1 MCVCVCV
8 CFCACVRA
16 CVVRACVRACVCVCV
31 CARARYKS
39 CCLAACDLC
48 RAVCL
53 YKRIALYKYFIL
65 LLLLLLLLLLI
76 CCGILRASLK
86 IAVTVSQ
93 AKPSCVDYFKTFTKS
108 FGGYLQLNVPAT
120 FSYLI

>member
-1 MCVCVCV
+1 MFVFVC
-8 CFCACVRA
+8 AS
-16 CVVRACVRACVCVCV
+16 VRACVRASCVRACVRVCVCV
-31 CARARYKS
+31 CARARYRS

-48 RAVCL
+48 RALSL